1 MNFDVERAQ
10 PISAAVEKA
19 ILHSSNVLIMGHKY
33 SDSDSLGAAVGM
45 LKFCKDLGKSAKIV
59 ISVKTSLATLLV
71 NHLKKNDLG
80 GELVSVEEGKKLVKS
95 NTLLIIV
102 DTHRAPFFESREI
115 YESVRDVIVIDHH
128 EKSSDCVE
136 DAHVFYQDSSASSA
150 SEMVTQLIYC
160 NEKIN
165 LTPVYA
171 NALLSGIM
179 LDTRDFMLR
188 TTPLTFECAAYLR
201 SSGADI
207 AAVKQFF
214 NNSLKNKKLKG
225 KIVVAAYEYEN
236 CAISVAKVKSDNIR
250 IICSQAADEL
260 LMVSDVVASFVLFE
274 TDNTVNISAR
284 SNGEV
289 NVRLIM
295 EAFSGGGHM
304 TMAACQLEGADIE
317 QVRLDLERKLDE
329 YFANNK

>member
-10 PISAAVEKA
+10 PISAAIEKA

-45 LKFCKDLGKSAKIV
+45 LKFCKDLDKSAKIV

-80 GELVSVEEGKKLVKS
+80 GELVSVEEGKKLIKS

-160 NEKIN
+160 NEKIS

-225 KIVVAAYEYEN
+225 KIVVAAYEYAN

-260 LMVSDVVASFVLFE
+260 LMVSDVMASFVLFE

-295 EAFSGGGHM
+295 EVFSGGGHM

-317 QVRLDLERKLDE
+317 QVRLELERKLDE

>member
-1 MNFDVERAQ
+1 
-10 PISAAVEKA
+10 
-19 ILHSSNVLIMGHKY
+19 
-33 SDSDSLGAAVGM
+33 
-45 LKFCKDLGKSAKIV
+45 
-59 ISVKTSLATLLV
+59 
-71 NHLKKNDLG
+71 
-80 GELVSVEEGKKLVKS
+80 
-95 NTLLIIV
+95 
-102 DTHRAPFFESREI
+102 
-115 YESVRDVIVIDHH
+115 
-128 EKSSDCVE
+128 
-136 DAHVFYQDSSASSA
+136 
-150 SEMVTQLIYC
+150 MVTQLIYC

-317 QVRLDLERKLDE
+317 QVRLELERKLDE

>member
-19 ILHSSNVLIMGHKY
+19 KVDSRVVYERLAGILSGAGNVLIMGHKY

-95 NTLLIIV
+95 NTLLIVV

-179 LDTRDFMLR
+179 LKRFY
-188 TTPLTFECAAYLR
+188 AQNH
-201 SSGADI
+201 SAD
-207 AAVKQFF
+207 V
-214 NNSLKNKKLKG
+214 
-225 KIVVAAYEYEN
+225 
-236 CAISVAKVKSDNIR
+236 
-250 IICSQAADEL
+250 
-260 LMVSDVVASFVLFE
+260 
-274 TDNTVNISAR
+274 
-284 SNGEV
+284 
-289 NVRLIM
+289 
-295 EAFSGGGHM
+295 
-304 TMAACQLEGADIE
+304 
-317 QVRLDLERKLDE
+317 
-329 YFANNK
+329 

>member
-1 MNFDVERAQ
+1 M
-10 PISAAVEKA
+10 
-19 ILHSSNVLIMGHKY
+19 
-33 SDSDSLGAAVGM
+33 
-45 LKFCKDLGKSAKIV
+45 
-59 ISVKTSLATLLV
+59 
-71 NHLKKNDLG
+71 
-80 GELVSVEEGKKLVKS
+80 
-95 NTLLIIV
+95 LIIV

-260 LMVSDVVASFVLFE
+260 LMVSDVMASFVLFE

-317 QVRLDLERKLDE
+317 QVRLELERKLDE

>member
-128 EKSSDCVE
+128 
-136 DAHVFYQDSSASSA
+136 
-150 SEMVTQLIYC
+150 
-160 NEKIN
+160 
-165 LTPVYA
+165 
-171 NALLSGIM
+171 
-179 LDTRDFMLR
+179 
-188 TTPLTFECAAYLR
+188 
-201 SSGADI
+201 
-207 AAVKQFF
+207 
-214 NNSLKNKKLKG
+214 
-225 KIVVAAYEYEN
+225 
-236 CAISVAKVKSDNIR
+236 
-250 IICSQAADEL
+250 
-260 LMVSDVVASFVLFE
+260 
-274 TDNTVNISAR
+274 
-284 SNGEV
+284 
-289 NVRLIM
+289 
-295 EAFSGGGHM
+295 
-304 TMAACQLEGADIE
+304 
-317 QVRLDLERKLDE
+317 
-329 YFANNK
+329 

>member
-45 LKFCKDLGKSAKIV
+45 LKFCKDLDKSAKIV

-80 GELVSVEEGKKLVKS
+80 GELVSVEEGKKLIKS

-136 DAHVFYQDSSASSA
+136 GAHVFYQDSSASSA

-160 NEKIN
+160 NEKIS

-317 QVRLDLERKLDE
+317 QVRLELERKLDE

>member
-59 ISVKTSLATLLV
+59 ISVKTSLATFLV

-136 DAHVFYQDSSASSA
+136 NAHVFYQDSSASSA

-304 TMAACQLEGADIE
+304 SMAACQLEGADIE
-317 QVRLDLERKLDE
+317 QVRLELERKLDE